1 MGRPEDATPSP
12 PLVTERLRLRRLTL
26 DDAPAMAALL
36 GDDHGAIDMTGHV
49 PYPCTLAG
57 ARGWIELRTGPD
69 SHPFAIEHAG
79 AMVGSIGFQ
88 LDGPRAGIGYW
99 LGRDH
104 WGRGFAT
111 EAAAAI
117 LAHAA
122 SFGVRAV
129 DADTF
134 TGNAASGRV
143 LAKLGFT
150 YVDTVEEPQPVRG
163 GIRAV
168 NRYVWHP
175 PNLAPAAGSG
185 AKLEA
190 P

>member
-1 MGRPEDATPSP
+1 MELIT
-12 PLVTERLRLRRLTL
+12 TRLRLRRLTL
-26 DDAPAMAALL
+26 ADAPAMAALL
-36 GDDHGAIDMTGHV
+36 GDDHAAINMTGHV
-49 PYPCTLAG
+49 PDPCTLDG
-57 ARGWIELRTGPD
+57 ARSWIELRTGPD

-79 AMVGSIGFQ
+79 AMVGSIGFH

-99 LGRDH
+99 LGRVH

-134 TGNAASGRV
+134 VDNAASGRV

-168 NRYVWHP
+168 DRYVWHP
-175 PNLAPAAGSG
+175 PNIATTPGSRATIEG
-185 AKLEA
+185 